1 MGSRSQESQNLFW
14 QDSRGEGGNNPS
26 FKNPM
31 NFRNGEAEFWTEQN
45 KKWWPVTGTPDSSK
59 PKTKCDDSASL
70 CWQVFCAN
78 PGRPRARNFLI
89 GCPDL
94 YICGLSRETRHEAI
108 NYSNRFQKSHKC
120 SLGNIYVTDHC
131 ELQKRIK
138 WNYVQPNWRHLE
150 PAHAKVC
157 FQKDDTQPLKRYES
171 FIGFWKI
178 GKTKCDKCYHRIWA
192 NPWDVPITI
201 RYFKIFYIGV
211 YFVCAG
217 RAHHGSGFFI
227 SRSLWVGFNIR
238 GIEYIILKVIT

>member
-14 QDSRGEGGNNPS
+14 QDYRGEGGNNPS
-26 FKNPM
+26 FKNSM
-31 NFRNGEAEFWTEQN
+31 NFRNGEAEFWTEKN

-70 CWQVFCAN
+70 CWQMFCAN

-131 ELQKRIK
+131 ELQNELDWIMC
-138 WNYVQPNWRHLE
+138 NQT
-150 PAHAKVC
+150 
-157 FQKDDTQPLKRYES
+157 DDTSSQLMQKYVSKKMTLSRLS
-171 FIGFWKI
+171 V
-178 GKTKCDKCYHRIWA
+178 TKVSSDFQMSQNSQMW
-192 NPWDVPITI
+192 
-201 RYFKIFYIGV
+201 
-211 YFVCAG
+211 
-217 RAHHGSGFFI
+217 
-227 SRSLWVGFNIR
+227 
-238 GIEYIILKVIT
+238 

>member
-26 FKNPM
+26 FKNSM

-94 YICGLSRETRHEAI
+94 YICGLSRETRHGAI

-150 PAHAKVC
+150 PANAKVC

-171 FIGFWKI
+171 FIGLPNVPKLPNVI
-178 GKTKCDKCYHRIWA
+178 SAIAEYRIA
-192 NPWDVPITI
+192 FRDVPITI
-201 RYFKIFYIGV
+201 WDLNFFHVWLYFSVRDEPVADRDPKVPSFCGWDPS
-211 YFVCAG
+211 FPE
-217 RAHHGSGFFI
+217 
-227 SRSLWVGFNIR
+227 LNI
-238 GIEYIILKVIT
+238 